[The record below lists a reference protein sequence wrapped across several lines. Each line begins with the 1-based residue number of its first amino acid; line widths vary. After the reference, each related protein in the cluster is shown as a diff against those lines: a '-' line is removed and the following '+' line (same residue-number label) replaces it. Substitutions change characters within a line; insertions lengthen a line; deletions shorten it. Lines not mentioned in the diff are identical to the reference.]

1 MIDTI
6 SDERRT
12 KVRGG
17 ISFKVKFQILS
28 PEEYHNVDK
37 SNMDIFSTNVR
48 KKGIDITDM
57 GNKDAALNA
66 SLMDFLLYLDDK
78 LDQILTFVSRD
89 MPNKESPNQGI
100 GSNISGSGMNM
111 ITETP
116 LESGKIIRANFVLSR
131 FPFVFIDVFGEI
143 IWVTPVDEDGK
154 TWYQLGINFLDLNIK
169 DREKIIACVF
179 QRERETLREQK
190 H

>member
-37 SNMDIFSTNVR
+37 SNMDIFSPNVR